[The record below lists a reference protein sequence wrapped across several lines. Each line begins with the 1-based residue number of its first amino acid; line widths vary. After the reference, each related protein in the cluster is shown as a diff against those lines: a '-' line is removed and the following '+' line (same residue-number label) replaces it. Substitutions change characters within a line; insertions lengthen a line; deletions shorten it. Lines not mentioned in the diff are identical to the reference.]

1 MKIYQWFKKWLDWIF
16 IECIP
21 ENEDQS
27 GCKIYTNF
35 VASKEIFLVYL
46 FNPKGKTNMEMGY
59 KRRIS
64 VMFFPTTAIS
74 SSILHVV
81 SFQIISLNI

>member
-1 MKIYQWFKKWLDWIF
+1 MEDEYQDLHNICSFKRDR
-16 IECIP
+16 
-21 ENEDQS
+21 
-27 GCKIYTNF
+27 
-35 VASKEIFLVYL
+35 LVHL

-64 VMFFPTTAIS
+64 VMFLATAAIS

-81 SFQIISLNI
+81 SIQMIFKYLKL